1 MKKFKQYEVLFRT
14 WNVRSYVVVADDYDE
29 AVKIAESTMLLD
41 LSYGEE
47 YETMDIIESELERT
61 EEE

>member
-29 AVKIAESTMLLD
+29 AVKIAESTMLPD

-47 YETMDIIESELERT
+47 YETMDIIESKLERT